1 MTAWNLN
8 EERIQLKHFE
18 MLATGHSRSGN
29 QRLANVFEDLVRAT
43 QRKIAALEELEK
55 LQGRSKSTTAQQ

>member
-8 EERIQLKHFE
+8 DERIQLKHFE

-43 QRKIAALEELEK
+43 GRKIAALEKLEE
-55 LQGRSKSTTAQQ
+55 LQGRSKSTTT

>member
-8 EERIQLKHFE
+8 DERIQLKHFE

-43 QRKIAALEELEK
+43 RRKIAALEELEE
-55 LQGRSKSTTAQQ
+55 LQGRSKYTPA